1 MDFYEPGKTSQRRQ
15 AIMLPL
21 KGTRRQPHGIIFHGG
36 KPDKTQ
42 IQELGQKFLE
52 SQNVPKEEW
61 DKILDMAEIM
71 YEDRI
76 KVANASR
83 EIRRRMEGQLPRLRK
98 EGNKWVA
105 RRGHP
110 LFTSRA

>member
-1 MDFYEPGKTSQRRQ
+1 MEFYEKKAQRRQ

-21 KGTRRQPHGIIFHGG
+21 EGTRAKPHGIIFHGG

-52 SQNVPKEEW
+52 GQNVPKEKW
-61 DKILDMAEIM
+61 DKILDLAEIM
-71 YEDRI
+71 YEERM
-76 KVANASR
+76 KVHNAR
-83 EIRRRMEGQLPRLRK
+83 VEIRRRMEGQIPRLRK

-105 RRGHP
+105 RKGHP
-110 LFTSRA
+110 LFTSKA